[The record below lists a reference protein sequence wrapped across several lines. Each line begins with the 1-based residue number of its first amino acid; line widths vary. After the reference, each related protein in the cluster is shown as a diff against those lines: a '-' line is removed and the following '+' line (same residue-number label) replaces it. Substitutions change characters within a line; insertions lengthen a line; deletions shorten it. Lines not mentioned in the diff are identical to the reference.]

1 MDRGSWASVFLVAG
15 ELAFFSRRPLMSGAA
30 LQDENDERRR
40 IRRNPG
46 AINRLEIFV
55 DVFRGEERRKK
66 MCRIK
71 RLLDFYTLVLD
82 LELDSSLSRSEVKR
96 EMILFLV
103 RGIR

>member
-1 MDRGSWASVFLVAG
+1 
-15 ELAFFSRRPLMSGAA
+15 
-30 LQDENDERRR
+30 
-40 IRRNPG
+40 
-46 AINRLEIFV
+46 
-55 DVFRGEERRKK
+55 

>member
-1 MDRGSWASVFLVAG
+1 MGVGFPRRRGIFQSASSDVW
-15 ELAFFSRRPLMSGAA
+15 RAA